1 MMSLRPKYLK
11 RYKDITGLLVKYGFS
26 DVLRQ
31 AKVDPS
37 LETGGSVPPLAQV
50 AGPEQLADDFERL
63 GPTYVKLG
71 QLLSTRPDI
80 LPEAYLKALTRLQ
93 DDVAPISWEE
103 VEHTISEE
111 LGVSPQRAFA
121 EINTQPLAAA
131 SLGQVHRGRLR
142 DGREVVIKVQRPGIR
157 GQVADDLAAL
167 NEIAQVIDAHT
178 EAGRRYQFSRIV
190 RSLRNSL
197 LNELDYRRE
206 AENCRVIRDNLR
218 QFPRIV
224 LPEPILDFT
233 TSRVLTMTYLSGVK
247 ITDVSPAVLIELNRE
262 SLADEL
268 MHAYLHQIL
277 VDGIFHADP
286 HPGNVNLLHDKRI
299 ALIDLGMIAR
309 TGGPEQEQLVKLLMA
324 TSEGRGGDAASIAL
338 DMAEKLTPCDAGRFR
353 QEVANIVGEHYKSQV
368 RNIQAGAVIL
378 QIQRVAAE
386 CGIIMP
392 EIFTM
397 IGKTLLNLDSVVSAL
412 CPDFDPSESVR
423 RATSE
428 IVKKRVQRQFT
439 MGGLYNAL
447 LDVNSL
453 FHELPE
459 RLNKVSKLVAD
470 NELKLN
476 IDAIDEDKL
485 IEGLQKI
492 ANRISTALVLAALIV
507 GASLM
512 MRLET
517 SLKVFGYPAIAVVFF
532 LAAAGAGVFIVFR
545 SLVNDIRRH
554 E

>member
-1 MMSLRPKYLK
+1 MISLRPKYLK

-31 AKVDPS
+31 AQVDP
-37 LETGGSVPPLAQV
+37 EIEAQASAAPAHA

-111 LGVSPQRAFA
+111 LGVSPHRAFA
-121 EINTQPLAAA
+121 EINQEPLAAA

-157 GQVADDLAAL
+157 SQVADDLAAL
-167 NEIAQVIDAHT
+167 NEIAQVVDSHT
-178 EAGRRYQFSRIV
+178 DAGRRYQFGRIV

-247 ITDVSPAVLIELNRE
+247 ITDVSPAVLIELDRA

-286 HPGNVNLLHDKRI
+286 HPGNVHLLHDQRI
-299 ALIDLGMIAR
+299 ALMDLGMVAR
-309 TGGPEQEQLVKLLMA
+309 TGGPEQERLLKLLLA
-324 TSEGRGGDAASIAL
+324 TSEGRGGDAAAIAL
-338 DMAEKLTPCDAGRFR
+338 DMSEPLPVADTARFR
-353 QEVANIVGEHYKSQV
+353 QEVANVVAEHHNAKV

-378 QIQRVAAE
+378 HIQRVAAE
-386 CGIIMP
+386 CGIIVP
-392 EIFTM
+392 EVFTM
-397 IGKTLLNLDSVVSAL
+397 IGKTLLNLDSVVTAL
-412 CPDFDPSESVR
+412 CPNFDPSESVR
-423 RATSE
+423 RAASS
-428 IVKKRVQRQFT
+428 IVKKRVEQQFT
-439 MGGLYNAL
+439 MGGVYNAL
-447 LDVNSL
+447 LDMNSL
-453 FHELPE
+453 FQELPG
-459 RLNKVSKLVAD
+459 RLNKVTRLLAE
-470 NELKLN
+470 NELKVN
-476 IDAIDEDKL
+476 VDAIDEDKL

-492 ANRISTALVLAALIV
+492 ANRISTALVLASLIV

-517 SLKVFGYPAIAVVFF
+517 SLTLFGYPTIAVLFF
-532 LAAAGAGVFIVFR
+532 LAAGGAGLFIVFR
-545 SLVNDIRRH
+545 SLLSDIHRH